1 MWRRNG
7 KQNETFE
14 IFFKLNLNAIKKVLI
29 EILNKFCVTRVGE
42 RIETYLY
49 QLYDVQRKKERQTKK
64 SKKFRQL
71 TVSQHTKHKLFNK
84 NS

>member
-49 QLYDVQRKKERQTKK
+49 QLYDVQ
-64 SKKFRQL
+64 
-71 TVSQHTKHKLFNK
+71 
-84 NS
+84 